1 MQANIEIVGLG
12 SGDMEQLPLG
22 VYRTL
27 EQTEKVI
34 YTRTLDHPVIEEVI
48 EEGDRFQS
56 LEQIYEANGDAESV
70 YETIVNNLL
79 EIGNTEPIIYTV
91 PGHPLVAEKTVQRLL
106 ANKSTKIN
114 ISGGQSYLDAM
125 FTTLQIDPIEGL
137 QFMDAN
143 AFDRSEISY
152 QQHMIFCQV

>member
-1 MQANIEIVGLG
+1 
-12 SGDMEQLPLG
+12 
-22 VYRTL
+22 
-27 EQTEKVI
+27 
-34 YTRTLDHPVIEEVI
+34 
-48 EEGDRFQS
+48 
-56 LEQIYEANGDAESV
+56 
-70 YETIVNNLL
+70 
-79 EIGNTEPIIYTV
+79 IYTV
-91 PGHPLVAEKTVQRLL
+91 PGHPMLAEKTVQLLL

-152 QQHMIFCQV
+152 QHHMIFCQVYDAFTASEVKLTLIEDLAKDDEITIVEEGGIGKEKKTNIPLDQLD